1 MFYII
6 MVYNLVSISI
16 SFRFSYVPAA
26 LQTGNKYNYG
36 ILTFW
41 YVPIQQSYQYNANTK
56 WKMIDLIRENRASNE
71 YIVTTWKHQFSV
83 LPFAFFSSLLLTE
96 LSYGY
101 SQFDYQYVMKGAKQV
116 AVSSNIIM
124 WKSVPC

>member
-1 MFYII
+1 

-56 WKMIDLIRENRASNE
+56 
-71 YIVTTWKHQFSV
+71 
-83 LPFAFFSSLLLTE
+83 
-96 LSYGY
+96 
-101 SQFDYQYVMKGAKQV
+101 
-116 AVSSNIIM
+116 
-124 WKSVPC
+124 